1 MKKSKMLRRLAA
13 MLLAG
18 TMMVAMGTTVFAE
31 NEPKNVTI
39 TKEIT
44 KDAND
49 YAPAATFQFSITPGT
64 AVDAVLV
71 EQGNIIQDAIYAGPA
86 GGVYFAEGAGTITSA
101 PDASDI
107 GETTTTVG
115 TTMVSMDNSKFS
127 EPGIYRYNVS
137 ENTGSYEGVTYS
149 TEVKYFD
156 VYVNSDNQIYAYTFT
171 DASAGDGKDD
181 GVFTNDYGTT
191 ADKIY
196 DVTITKTV
204 AGNQGDKSKDF
215 SFTIN
220 ASGAEGEWFYVT
232 FSDQRAAETLVTGAE
247 SKTIT
252 LKDGQSAT
260 IHGLSRTDTYSVDEA
275 DYTSDGYKTT
285 VEGSKSGSITADT
298 TVAFTN
304 TKDVTTPTGIVMN
317 IAPYVLMVV
326 VAAVLAVV
334 FLRKRNNFEN

>member
-31 NEPKNVTI
+31 NEPKNLTI

-64 AVDAVLV
+64 AVDAVLD

-137 ENTGSYEGVTYS
+137 ENTGSYEALHIRQ
-149 TEVKYFD
+149 K
-156 VYVNSDNQIYAYTFT
+156 
-171 DASAGDGKDD
+171 
-181 GVFTNDYGTT
+181 
-191 ADKIY
+191 
-196 DVTITKTV
+196 
-204 AGNQGDKSKDF
+204 
-215 SFTIN
+215 
-220 ASGAEGEWFYVT
+220 
-232 FSDQRAAETLVTGAE
+232 
-247 SKTIT
+247 
-252 LKDGQSAT
+252 
-260 IHGLSRTDTYSVDEA
+260 
-275 DYTSDGYKTT
+275 
-285 VEGSKSGSITADT
+285 
-298 TVAFTN
+298 
-304 TKDVTTPTGIVMN
+304 
-317 IAPYVLMVV
+317 
-326 VAAVLAVV
+326 
-334 FLRKRNNFEN
+334 

>member
-1 MKKSKMLRRLAA
+1 MKKSKMLQRLAA
-13 MLLAG
+13 VLLAG
-18 TMMVAMGTTVFAE
+18 TMMAAMGTTVFAE

-44 KDAND
+44 KDGND
-49 YAPAATFQFSITPGT
+49 YAPAATFEFSITPGT
-64 AVDAVLV
+64 AVDAVIDD
-71 EQGNIIQDAIYAGPA
+71 QGKVTQEAIYAGPA
-86 GGVYFAEGAGTITSA
+86 GGAYFAEGAGTIKSA
-101 PDASDI
+101 PAASDI
-107 GETTTTVG
+107 GETTITVG
-115 TTMVSMDNSKFS
+115 TTTISIDNSKFTA
-127 EPGIYRYNVS
+127 PGIYRYNVT
-137 ENTGSYEGVTYS
+137 ENAGTYEGVTYS
-149 TEVKYFD
+149 TETKYFD
-156 VYVNSDNQIYAYTFT
+156 VFVNTSNEVYAYTFT
-171 DASAGDGKDD
+171 HATGENGKDD

-191 ADKIY
+191 ESKIY
-196 DVTITKTV
+196 DVTITKKV

-232 FSDQRAAETLVTGAE
+232 FSDGRAAETLVTGSD

-260 IHGLSRTDTYSVDEA
+260 IHGLSTSDTYSVDET

-285 VEGSKSGSITADT
+285 VEGNKSGSITADT
-298 TVAFTN
+298 TVTFTN

-317 IAPYVLMVV
+317 IAPYVLMVA

-334 FLRKRNNFEN
+334 FLRKRNSFEN